1 MTKKMI
7 NIIEPSS
14 GQEKPHFVL
23 VPLFAQGHMIPMVDF
38 GRLLAARGVL
48 VTIVTTPVNT
58 ARIKSFVD
66 RANADGLVI
75 RLAELQF
82 PCAEV
87 GLPEGSENVDLVMET
102 EKIDKFF
109 LAASMLTEP
118 LVAYLR
124 QQWPKPTCLVSDS
137 SNPWTRDVARELGL
151 LRFIFHGPSCFFL
164 LCSHN
169 VHEYASSGD
178 VPGDFFQPFFVP
190 GLPQKIEVVRVQALR
205 FFDYPGWEKFLEQ
218 KTEAEAT
225 ADGHI
230 INTFRELES
239 PFLDLY
245 QRALGKTIWHIG
257 PVSLSNK
264 KPEDAIFRGD
274 KTIAEE
280 AQRISNWLDA
290 KDTASVIYV
299 SFGTIVSNSPSHTL
313 EIGTGLEASNRPF
326 IFVIKQWDI
335 TPEVEKWLPELE
347 ERTRSRGLILKGWAP
362 QVTILSHPSVGAFLT
377 HSGWNSTLE
386 AVSLGVPMITW
397 PHLTDQ
403 FLNENLVVKVLQ
415 TGVALKPQM
424 KTPSVLRESE
434 GLISREDV
442 ELAIEAVM
450 DEGEEAHARRQRA
463 KQLAIEAKR
472 AMEPDGSSYQSLTL
486 LIQHVL
492 DTAVTVSNT
501 DPNPN
506 SDCKDATV
514 TRV

>member
-1 MTKKMI
+1 MTKKVI

-38 GRLLAARGVL
+38 GCLLAARGAL

-58 ARIKSFVD
+58 TRIKSFVD

-82 PCAEV
+82 PCAE
-87 GLPEGSENVDLVMET
+87 
-102 EKIDKFF
+102 
-109 LAASMLTEP
+109 
-118 LVAYLR
+118 
-124 QQWPKPTCLVSDS
+124 QWPKPTCLVSDS

-239 PFLDLY
+239 PFLDHY

-280 AQRISNWLDA
+280 ARRISNWLDA

-326 IFVIKQWDI
+326 IWVIKQWDI
-335 TPEVEKWLPELE
+335 LPEVEKWLPELE

-362 QVTILSHPSVGAFLT
+362 QVMILSHPSVGAFLT
-377 HSGWNSTLE
+377 HCGWNSTQE
-386 AVSLGVPMITW
+386 AVSLGIPMITW
-397 PHLTDQ
+397 PHLADQ

-424 KTPSVLRESE
+424 KTLYVSRESE
-434 GLISREDV
+434 GLIAREDV
-442 ELAIEAVM
+442 ERAIEAVM
-450 DEGEEAHARRQRA
+450 DGGEEAQARRQRA
-463 KQLAIEAKR
+463 KQLAIEAKK
-472 AMEPDGSSYQSLTL
+472 AMEPGGSSYESLTL
-486 LIQHVL
+486 MIQHVL
-492 DTAVTVSNT
+492 DATSVKLHDTETTV
-501 DPNPN
+501 
-506 SDCKDATV
+506 
-514 TRV
+514 R